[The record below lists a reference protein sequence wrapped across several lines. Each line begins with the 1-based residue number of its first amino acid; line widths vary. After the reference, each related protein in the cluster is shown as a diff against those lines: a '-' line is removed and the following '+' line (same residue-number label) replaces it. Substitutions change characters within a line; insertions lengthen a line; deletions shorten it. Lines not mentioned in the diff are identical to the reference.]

1 MSQCTIHITNI
12 PFNTTEEAIGSEF
25 CKFGKIIEICLIKD
39 QFTGQSKGICF
50 ITYSSQ
56 HESKKSLEMNGISCL
71 GRTLKVTQSQS
82 CMTN

>member
-12 PFNTTEEAIGSEF
+12 PFNTTEEAIEIEF
-25 CKFGKIIEICLIKD
+25 CKYGKITEICLIKD

-56 HESKKSLEMNGISCL
+56 HESDRSLEMNGRYCL

-82 CMTN
+82 CIVN